1 MQAPGNRR
9 TERAIG
15 CSTFPFLI
23 RPLSDRAPH
32 KSEAYRGR
40 PAPLLLFLTLPTCVI
55 TLPRNPR
62 LDAVQQSQ
70 AGPEREL
77 KINIKIYLPF
87 FSTSVSCQLMKL
99 VGLATADVKS
109 RLHFILEFPGG
120 GQMPTL
126 VNQGVEPKRAERKQA
141 SRAFT
146 LVELLVV
153 IAIIGILIALLLP
166 AVQAAREAA
175 RRSQCVNNL
184 KQFGI
189 GLQNYNDVHR
199 SYPPRKTG
207 TSGCSGWTGG
217 NCRRVS
223 GFVPLLPFI
232 EQQAMYNAIEAGGP
246 QNAPPYGPPGWYSWV
261 VWKPQIPLLICPSD
275 TMRVPTTNQM
285 GQNNY
290 AFSQGDSIQ
299 NLTSNSNP
307 TNWNRGMFCY
317 SNAVTLNMVTDGTSN
332 TIAMSERIRVTAF
345 YTGQG
350 GSKVSIKKGE
360 VNGLTTVHTN
370 PGICLA
376 QANGMYYANPSQVK
390 ARFGI
395 HWTDGQTE
403 YCGFNTVL
411 APNNP
416 SCTRNWNKYGDSAG
430 GVFPP
435 TSNHPG
441 GVNGVMVDGSV
452 RFINDN
458 INTGNLAA
466 AEVNVGPSPY
476 GVWGALG
483 SKDGGE
489 GAANAP

>member
-1 MQAPGNRR
+1 MAGFCGALMGRVRQAQCIRR
-9 TERAIG
+9 
-15 CSTFPFLI
+15 
-23 RPLSDRAPH
+23 
-32 KSEAYRGR
+32 
-40 PAPLLLFLTLPTCVI
+40 
-55 TLPRNPR
+55 
-62 LDAVQQSQ
+62 
-70 AGPEREL
+70 
-77 KINIKIYLPF
+77 
-87 FSTSVSCQLMKL
+87 
-99 VGLATADVKS
+99 
-109 RLHFILEFPGG
+109 
-120 GQMPTL
+120 
-126 VNQGVEPKRAERKQA
+126 RK
-141 SRAFT
+141 AFT

-199 SYPPRKTG
+199 TFPPRKGG
-207 TSGCSGWTGG
+207 TLGAASTWGPTGG
-217 NCRRVS
+217 NRQRVS
-223 GFVPLLPFI
+223 AFVPLLPYI
-232 EQQAMYNAIEAGGP
+232 EQQAMYNQIKAGG
-246 QNAPPYGPPGWYSWV
+246 NSMGVSSRMAPPYGPPAWYTWEN
-261 VWKPQIPLLICPSD
+261 WKPQISLLICPSD

-290 AFSQGDSIQ
+290 AFSQGDSIK

-307 TNWNRGMFCY
+307 SNWNRGMFCY
-317 SNAVTLNMVTDGTSN
+317 SSGVTLNMVTDGTSN

-350 GSKVSIKKGE
+350 GSKVSIKKGA
-360 VNGLTTVHTN
+360 VNGLSSVDIT
-370 PGICLA
+370 PGLCLA

-411 APNNP
+411 PPNSP
-416 SCTRNWNKYGDSAG
+416 SCTRDWNKYGDSHG

-441 GVNGVMVDGSV
+441 GVNGVFVDGSV
-452 RFINDN
+452 RFISDA
-458 INTGNLAA
+458 INTGNLSLP
-466 AEVNVGPSPY
+466 EVNVGPSNF
-476 GVWGALG
+476 GVWGAMG